1 MHVGRVVLL
10 GTVIYRHTLHRL
22 IIVPIITY
30 RYNYVITYNN
40 IKNPP
45 D

>member
-10 GTVIYRHTLHRL
+10 GTVIYRHTLHRF
-22 IIVPIITY
+22 IIVITY

-40 IKNPP
+40 IINPR